1 MRAARCVLSEVL
13 QNSKKSSFRWTNATL
28 RVYLV
33 FCFSNDAL
41 NSKGNGKGYTIIPP
55 IFISFRIQSLFEED
69 FLKQFHQLWIPNKIH
84 FIGICEGFWFH
95 SLCHYDDVL
104 LTIFQKISFILV
116 FRFHQILW
124 QTFFRRESVRCLRTG
139 YVWLCHFSISAGEIF
154 WLWVLTPQKMS
165 LVFNIIRNIQ
175 SASVQPYMQWQ

>member
-116 FRFHQILW
+116 FRFHQILLTDFLPERISSLFKNW
-124 QTFFRRESVRCLRTG
+124 IRVIVSFF
-139 YVWLCHFSISAGEIF
+139 HFS
-154 WLWVLTPQKMS
+154 WRNLLTVGSHPPKNVACLQHY
-165 LVFNIIRNIQ
+165 
-175 SASVQPYMQWQ
+175 P